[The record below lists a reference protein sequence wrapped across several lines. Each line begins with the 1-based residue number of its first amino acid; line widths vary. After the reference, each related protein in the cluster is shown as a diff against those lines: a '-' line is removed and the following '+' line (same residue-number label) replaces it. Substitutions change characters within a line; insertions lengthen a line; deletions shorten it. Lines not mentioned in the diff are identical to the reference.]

1 MPIKFGRRPLHI
13 SNHLWEVFEMKKVL
27 VIGFSMLVSMLFA
40 SIAMAAEPAGGAS
53 AGLGSFFS
61 YAVIAAGFGIGIAA
75 LGTGIGQG
83 MAVKSSVEGI
93 ARNPEA
99 SGKITVTM
107 LIGLAMI
114 ESLCIYAL
122 VVALIILYAYPMA
135 KPIATALGFKI

>member
-1 MPIKFGRRPLHI
+1 VMRKSLVVGL
-13 SNHLWEVFEMKKVL
+13 SVL
-27 VIGFSMLVSMLFA
+27 VCLLWA
-40 SIAMAAEPAGGAS
+40 SLAMAAEGAAGSA

-61 YAVIAAGFGIGIAA
+61 YAVLAAGVGIGIAA
-75 LGTGIGQG
+75 FGTGIGQG
-83 MAVKSSVEGI
+83 LAVKSSVEGI

-135 KPIATALGFKI
+135 KPLAAALGMKI

>member
-1 MPIKFGRRPLHI
+1 MALRKSL
-13 SNHLWEVFEMKKVL
+13 VL
-27 VIGFSMLVSMLFA
+27 GLSMLVALLWA
-40 SIAMAAEPAGGAS
+40 SLALAAEQAPAAN
-53 AGLGSFFS
+53 GLGSFFS

-75 LGTGIGQG
+75 FGTGIGQG
-83 MAVKSSVEGI
+83 LAVKSSVEGI

-122 VVALIILYAYPMA
+122 VVALIILYAYPMT
-135 KPIATALGFKI
+135 KPIAAFLGFKI

>member
-1 MPIKFGRRPLHI
+1 MTR
-13 SNHLWEVFEMKKVL
+13 KKWM
-27 VIGFSMLVSMLFA
+27 VIGMTLLLTLAFCSLAL
-40 SIAMAAEPAGGAS
+40 AAEAAKADASVGAS
-53 AGLGSFFS
+53 LAKFFS
-61 YAVIAAGFGIGIAA
+61 ATVIAAGIGIGIAA
-75 LGTGIGQG
+75 FGTGIGQG
-83 MAVKSSVEGI
+83 IAIQRAVEGI

-135 KPIATALGFKI
+135 KPIAAFLGFKI

>member
-1 MPIKFGRRPLHI
+1 MRKSL
-13 SNHLWEVFEMKKVL
+13 VL
-27 VIGFSMLVSMLFA
+27 GLSMLVTLLWA
-40 SIAMAAEPAGGAS
+40 SLALAAEPAAAASASS
-53 AGLGSFFS
+53 AGLGTFFS
-61 YAVIAAGFGIGIAA
+61 YAVLAAGLGIGIAA
-75 LGTGIGQG
+75 FGTGIGQG

-135 KPIATALGFKI
+135 KPIAAALGFKM